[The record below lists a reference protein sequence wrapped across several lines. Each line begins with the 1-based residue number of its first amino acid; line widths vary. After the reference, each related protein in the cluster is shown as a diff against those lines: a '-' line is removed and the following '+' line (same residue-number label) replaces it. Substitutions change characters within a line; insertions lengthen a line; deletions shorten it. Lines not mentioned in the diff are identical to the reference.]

1 MLIVDF
7 WPKINIILYPSVV
20 NFTTHI
26 AIFQVRTNWSFS
38 GGFLGIL
45 IRHQGWQNRG
55 EGGCMPPLPVFVRS
69 ENGVPHYYSPP
80 QIFKPSAIPGHD
92 GAFIRD
98 IIDGPRVIKI
108 YQTLYYSIQG
118 LIPIFVG

>member
-7 WPKINIILYPSVV
+7 WPKINLILYQSVV

-26 AIFQVRTNWSFS
+26 AIFQVGTNWSFS

-55 EGGCMPPLPVFVRS
+55 EGGCMPPPPAFVRS

-80 QIFKPSAIPGHD
+80 QIFKLSAIPGHD

-98 IIDGPRVIKI
+98 IIDGPRVITFIKSYFI
-108 YQTLYYSIQG
+108 KV
-118 LIPIFVG
+118 LIPIFIG